1 MLHRRGEDEG
11 QASSYTVQ
19 ILVSPG
25 VSLSE
30 VEASSPSGRGSVPQ
44 VHTEPLLISS
54 RPDLSLEDVDLFLD
68 SLGCNEPHDDGS
80 GAHPPPTPPA
90 PDRAASHAP
99 RRSTIE
105 PGGGRDETFTD
116 SSLGAAHGSLATN
129 GDAATAAEPPSPP
142 RAAALATE
150 GECTSAGAAAGA
162 AAAAVALAALALAAA
177 AGANGAAGG
186 ATKEEVPA
194 AAGCEAAPPP
204 LSADGATPDPT
215 PGCVN
220 PCSLA

>member
-90 PDRAASHAP
+90 PDRLGGPRRAASHAP

-105 PGGGRDETFTD
+105 PGGAPFLDN
-116 SSLGAAHGSLATN
+116 SLGA
-129 GDAATAAEPPSPP
+129 P
-142 RAAALATE
+142 RAHPE
-150 GECTSAGAAAGA
+150 PE
-162 AAAAVALAALALAAA
+162 
-177 AGANGAAGG
+177 
-186 ATKEEVPA
+186 PR
-194 AAGCEAAPPP
+194 
-204 LSADGATPDPT
+204 
-215 PGCVN
+215 
-220 PCSLA
+220 

>member
-1 MLHRRGEDEG
+1 MLRWGHLYARAPDDKPCSSIFSDEARGKFDEWALGYLTHLVFRVLHRRGEDEG

-90 PDRAASHAP
+90 PDRAGRILAP
-99 RRSTIE
+99 
-105 PGGGRDETFTD
+105 D
-116 SSLGAAHGSLATN
+116 L
-129 GDAATAAEPPSPP
+129 
-142 RAAALATE
+142 
-150 GECTSAGAAAGA
+150 
-162 AAAAVALAALALAAA
+162 ALALAL
-177 AGANGAAGG
+177 
-186 ATKEEVPA
+186 T
-194 AAGCEAAPPP
+194 
-204 LSADGATPDPT
+204 LTLTPYP
-215 PGCVN
+215 N
-220 PCSLA
+220 PNP